1 MADDIEQ
8 LMVDVRAST
17 SGFTADV
24 QQMRSSFDS
33 ILVDGLGRAGDVL
46 ERGLLS
52 AIRRGSLG
60 FEDLR
65 RVALAVIGDIA
76 ANAVQAALGSLGSI
90 GGGSGGFGQA
100 GGLLN
105 LAATL
110 IGGALGQPG
119 RATGGLVSAG
129 RGYLV
134 GERGPELFVPSSAG
148 KIEPHAGS
156 RGGRDVRVSI
166 QVVAAQRG
174 RFDACLHRED
184 RGEFGGGRGP
194 EFGRAPAEQ
203 QRGLPRQLARR
214 ASKSG
219 GLAHPCP

>member
-8 LMVDVRAST
+8 LMVEVRAST

-24 QQMRSSFDS
+24 QSMRASFDS

-46 ERGLLS
+46 ERGLLG

-65 RVALAVIGDIA
+65 RIALAAIGDIA
-76 ANAVQAALGSLGSI
+76 ANAVQAALGALGSI
-90 GGGSGGFGQA
+90 GGGGGFGQP

-110 IGGALGQPG
+110 IGSALGQPG

-148 KIEPHAGS
+148 KIEPNAGS

-166 QVVAAQRG
+166 QVVAPRGSTAPESLQRSS
-174 RFDACLHRED
+174 RQVA
-184 RGEFGGGRGP
+184 
-194 EFGRAPAEQ
+194 RAV
-203 QRGLPRQLARR
+203 RR
-214 ASKSG
+214 ALSEF
-219 GLAHPCP
+219 